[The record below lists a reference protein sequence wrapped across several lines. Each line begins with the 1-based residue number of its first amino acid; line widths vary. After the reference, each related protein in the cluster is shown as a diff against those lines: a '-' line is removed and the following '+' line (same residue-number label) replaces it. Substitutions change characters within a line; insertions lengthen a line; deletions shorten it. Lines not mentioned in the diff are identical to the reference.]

1 MAASSA
7 VTESRKTQWPARPI
21 STFLTYY
28 TGMHHQTR
36 SFRRTGRVLAAIVVA
51 FAWPRVGDA
60 MDQEMAI
67 KLAREYLSSDDDDG
81 RRELAEQLNRYDR
94 DIEPVLRALGARQ
107 YESVKAGYHPEEHF
121 SVPELVSKHPD
132 DLLYFTVPKSYRPD
146 KSTGLII
153 FMHGGGRTS
162 SRRAPRYFMN
172 FPDEDEEDSSQ
183 LGDLFAATG
192 MIAVGPSAP
201 WNEDSAYRWCLEESD
216 EYLADV
222 IRECQ
227 TRFHID
233 PDRVF
238 LIGHS
243 MGGFGAYHHIQRQ
256 PDRFAGVIVNAGS
269 WSLAY
274 WPVIRG
280 TPLCIVHGVRD
291 AIRDERWHY
300 TDIEYARWTD
310 KLLSRQKLYHV
321 YFEHEGE
328 HGVSEG
334 KEFIR
339 KYLVAAQ
346 TVRRELFPLRVVLA
360 SPVGFDDDYCF
371 PVKHNRWLTL
381 DEAVDGT
388 LEYDALLTNGADDFD
403 DWRLRHRKQKSE
415 GASIDAVN
423 RGDNTIQVTTRN
435 VARFT
440 VWLHPRMVDVKKS
453 VRIVVDG
460 KVRFAGSVK
469 PSLATALASYERRHD
484 WGLIYPIKVELTA
497 GR

>member
-1 MAASSA
+1 MDHTPSFH
-7 VTESRKTQWPARPI
+7 PA
-21 STFLTYY
+21 
-28 TGMHHQTR
+28 GH
-36 SFRRTGRVLAAIVVA
+36 VLAAIIATFVA
-51 FAWPRVGDA
+51 LACPLNGQA
-60 MDQEMAI
+60 TDQDRAI
-67 KLAREYLSSDDDDG
+67 KRAREYLASDEDDE
-81 RRELAEQLNRYDR
+81 RRGLAEQLDGYHGDF
-94 DIEPVLRALGARQ
+94 EPVLRALSARQ
-107 YESVKAGYHPEEHF
+107 YGPVKPGYHPEEHF
-121 SVPELVSKHPD
+121 SDPDLLSKHPD
-132 DLLYFTVPKSYRPD
+132 DVLYFTVPKSYRPE

-172 FPDEDEEDSSQ
+172 FPDDDDEDDHSQ

-201 WNEDSAYRWCLEESD
+201 WNEESAYRWCLEESD

-222 IRECQ
+222 IRECEV
-227 TRFHID
+227 RFHID
-233 PDRVF
+233 SDRVF

-256 PDRFAGVIVNAGS
+256 PDRFSAVIANAGS

-310 KLLSRQKLYHV
+310 KLLSRLKVEYI

-334 KEFIR
+334 KEYIR
-339 KYLVAAQ
+339 KYLESAKN
-346 TVRRELFPLRVVLA
+346 VRREMCPPRVVLA
-360 SPVGFDDDYCF
+360 SPVGFDEDYCF
-371 PVKHNRWLTL
+371 PVEHNRWLSL
-381 DEAVDGT
+381 DEADDGT
-388 LEYDALLTNGADDFD
+388 IEYDALVTNGADDFD
-403 DWRLRHRKQKSE
+403 DWRLRHRKQKLD
-415 GASIDAVN
+415 GASIDAAN
-423 RGDNTIQVTTRN
+423 RGDNTLIVTTRH

-440 VWLHPRMVDVKKS
+440 LWLHPRMIDVTKP

-460 KVRFAGSVK
+460 KVRFASNV
-469 PSLATALASYERRHD
+469 SLSLVTALESYERRHD
-484 WGLIYPIKVELTA
+484 WGLIYPIKIELAT